1 MRNIRCPAYSGCL
14 DTAISLN
21 LPDWECAGCRQVL
34 DEGPID
40 PAELDGAVLML
51 IAIFFPATY
60 AEIQK
65 KKQVDKNLTIKIKGI
80 YPCQCF
86 GE

>member
-14 DTAISLN
+14 NAAIELALS
-21 LPDWECAGCRQVL
+21 DFECDACQHRRET
-34 DEGPID
+34 DAID
-40 PAELDGAVLML
+40 PAELDGAALML

-65 KKQVDKNLTIKIKGI
+65 KNSFNKKA
-80 YPCQCF
+80 
-86 GE
+86 